1 MHIPAAMGA
10 LPPLQGEG
18 WGGDGF
24 NMKGQTNRNILDN
37 HLQRNLRNTMT
48 DAERAL
54 WKALRG
60 QQMAGYKFRRQHPF
74 ENYIL
79 DFVCLDKMLV
89 VEVDG
94 SQHVEHADFDE
105 ERSRQLAKAGFRV
118 VRFWNNEVLTQID
131 AVKER
136 IWGELQ

>member
-1 MHIPAAMGA
+1 
-10 LPPLQGEG
+10 
-18 WGGDGF
+18 
-24 NMKGQTNRNILDN
+24 MKGQTNQNILGN
-37 HLQRNLRNTMT
+37 HLQRKLRNEMT

-54 WKALRG
+54 WKALQGR
-60 QQMAGYKFRRQHPF
+60 QMAGYKFRRQHPF

-79 DFVCLDKMLV
+79 DFVCLEKMLV
-89 VEVDG
+89 IEVDG
-94 SQHVEHADFDE
+94 SQHVEQAAYDE
-105 ERSRQLAKAGFRV
+105 ERTRQLTRAGFRV

>member
-1 MHIPAAMGA
+1 
-10 LPPLQGEG
+10 
-18 WGGDGF
+18 
-24 NMKGQTNRNILDN
+24 MKGQTNRNILDN

-79 DFVCLDKMLV
+79 DFVCLDQMLV
-89 VEVDG
+89 IEVDG